1 MTVRYTNLPDN
12 KDHPF
17 GGAYSVHDEFTVNH
31 MNWLIREFT
40 TNENVFGGAYSIHDP
55 DQIRED
61 FTNFYRQ
68 WMPSTHKLYGL
79 EKFTEACFTQGTT
92 ESFAQFY
99 IRYRNQRLRLA
110 KGEYFYHQM
119 MHGLW
124 YENFAWLD
132 EDDIK
137 GNDVVLISVPFSD
150 TGDIPVNLE
159 DMLNDCDSHNVP
171 VMLDLAYINIAKGL
185 TINLEH
191 PCIQYV
197 VSSLSKVFPVEN
209 LRIGIRLQRE
219 KFEDQLYV
227 INEKGY
233 NYINLLSAYVGTGMM
248 KQFPAD
254 HICDKYKDGQDYYC
268 RKYNVEPSPCVYFG
282 IDKQNQYP
290 TYNRGNDTNRLCF
303 SRIWDGRMNE

>member
-1 MTVRYTNLPDN
+1 MATRYTNLPDN
-12 KDHPF
+12 KDKTF
-17 GGAYSVHDEFTVNH
+17 GGAYSVHDEHTVNH
-31 MNWLIREFT
+31 MNELICEFT
-40 TNENVFGGAYSIHDP
+40 QCHVNHDP
-55 DQIRED
+55 DKIRED
-61 FTNFYRQ
+61 FIDTYKS
-68 WMPSTHKLYGL
+68 WMPSTHKLNGL
-79 EKFTEACFTQGTT
+79 QEFTEACFTQGTT

-99 IRYRNQRLRLA
+99 IRYRNKRLRLA

-132 EDDIK
+132 EDDIRE
-137 GNDVVLISVPFSD
+137 NDVVLIRVPCSD
-150 TGDIPVNLE
+150 TGNIPHDIE
-159 DMLNDCDSHNVP
+159 YILNSCDNRNVP

-185 TINLEH
+185 EINLEH
-191 PCIQYV
+191 PCIEYV

-209 LRIGIRLQRE
+209 LRIGIRLQRD

-254 HICDKYKDGQDYYC
+254 HICNKYESAQEHYC
-268 RKYNVEPSPCVYFG
+268 RVYNVQPSSCVYFG
-282 IDKQNQYP
+282 IDKLDQYP
-290 TYNRGNDTNRLCF
+290 LYNRGNDTNRLCF
-303 SRIWDGRMNE
+303 SRIWDGRMNEQL

>member
-1 MTVRYTNLPDN
+1 
-12 KDHPF
+12 
-17 GGAYSVHDEFTVNH
+17 
-31 MNWLIREFT
+31 
-40 TNENVFGGAYSIHDP
+40 
-55 DQIRED
+55 
-61 FTNFYRQ
+61 
-68 WMPSTHKLYGL
+68 
-79 EKFTEACFTQGTT
+79 
-92 ESFAQFY
+92 
-99 IRYRNQRLRLA
+99 LA

-159 DMLNDCDSHNVP
+159 DMLNDCDNHNVP

-254 HICDKYKDGQDYYC
+254 HICDKYRDGQDYYC